1 MFQFLR
7 SNASITLFLLVGMWT
22 IATFAFVQADISP
35 LGWELKNYLLGQK
48 LNEGFRMYQDIRDNS
63 GPLSAGF
70 FQLIEFLNFPISW
83 NAYWATGIILFQ
95 AIVFQRTINRYELMG
110 PLGNM
115 PFFIYTLFLHISLD
129 FWVPS
134 AALIGLTFLILAWRE
149 IIKQQS
155 TLQVDDRV
163 FLIGLFIGAA
173 GLCYPSYYL
182 FIFWGFLSL
191 LFYSGINIR
200 QMLLVL
206 VGFLIVNGITALLY
220 TYHGNFS
227 YLIEVFQKSAFV
239 FHTPAWA
246 DIQRIASTYVMAIL
260 LGFYGLWTVIQRP
273 KIKSNGQKAQQTN
286 FIWVF
291 ISFFAAFTLPAN
303 NSHNYLFILP
313 AMAYFTLNLFFLLK
327 RYWIQELIL
336 FAILGSVWFSWQ
348 TEWNNSSYNR
358 IQAGKLPIKNER
370 LMVLGPQIDEYQ
382 ANQMAGPF
390 VNWELS
396 NDVFSEL
403 NTYRTVVKLQRYLEM
418 DSPTYIYDP
427 AGNFPRM
434 RYYLP
439 YLQDRY
445 VEVQKHLY
453 KRKN

>member
-7 SNASITLFLLVGMWT
+7 SNASITFFLLLAIWV
-22 IATFAFVQADISP
+22 IATFAFVQAGISP
-35 LGWELKNYLLGQK
+35 LVWELKNQLLGEK
-48 LNEGFRMYQDIRDNS
+48 LNQGFRMYQDIRDNS
-63 GPLSAGF
+63 GPLAAGF
-70 FQLIEFLNFPISW
+70 FQFTQFIGSPIAW
-83 NAYWATGIILFQ
+83 NAFWSTGIILFQ
-95 AIVFQRTINRYELMG
+95 GIVFQRTINRYELMG
-110 PLGNM
+110 RLGIM
-115 PFFIYTLFLHISLD
+115 PFFIYTMFLHISLE

-134 AALIGLTFLILAWRE
+134 AALLGLTFLILAWRE

-155 TLQVDDRV
+155 TLQVDDGV
-163 FLIGLFIGAA
+163 FLIGLYIGIA

-206 VGFLIVNGITALLY
+206 VGFLIVNGITALVY

-227 YLIEVFQKSAFV
+227 FLIEVFQKSALV
-239 FHTPAWA
+239 FHAPAWA
-246 DIQRIASTYVMAIL
+246 NIKQIASTYVPAVL

-286 FIWVF
+286 FIWIF
-291 ISFFAAFTLPAN
+291 ISFFAVFTLPAN

-313 AMAYFTLNLFFLLK
+313 ALAYFTLNLFFLLK
-327 RYWIQELIL
+327 RVWIQELIL
-336 FAILGSVWFSWQ
+336 FLFLGSVWFSWQ
-348 TEWNNSSYNR
+348 TEWKEKDQNR
-358 IQAGKLPIKNER
+358 IQAATLPIKNER
-370 LMVLGPQIDEYQ
+370 LMVLGPQIEEYQ
-382 ANQMAGPF
+382 SNQMAGPF

-396 NDVFSEL
+396 NDLFDEL
-403 NTYRTVVKLQRYLEM
+403 NTFRTVVKLQRYLEM

-427 AGNFPRM
+427 NGNFPRM

-439 YLQDRY
+439 YLKDTY
-445 VEVQKHLY
+445 VETQAHLY
-453 KRKN
+453 KQKN

>member
-1 MFQFLR
+1 MFQFLK
-7 SNASITLFLLVGMWT
+7 SNASITLFLLVGIWA
-22 IATFAFVQADISP
+22 IATFAFVQAGISP
-35 LGWELKNYLLGQK
+35 LVWELKYYLLGQK

-63 GPLSAGF
+63 GPLTAGF
-70 FQLIEFLNFPISW
+70 FQLIQFLDIPISW
-83 NAYWATGIILFQ
+83 NAYWSTSIILFQ
-95 AIVFQRTINRYELMG
+95 AIVFQRTINRYELMP

-134 AALIGLTFLILAWRE
+134 AALLGLTFLILSWRE
-149 IIKQQS
+149 IIRQQS
-155 TLQVDDRV
+155 TLLVDDRV

-173 GLCYPSYYL
+173 GLCYPTYYL

-191 LFYSGINIR
+191 LFYSGINLR

-220 TYHGNFS
+220 AYNGNLS
-227 YLIEVFQKSAFV
+227 YLIEVFEKSALV

-246 DIQRIASTYVMAIL
+246 DIKHIASTYVPAL
-260 LGFYGLWTVIQRP
+260 VLGFYGLWTVIQRP

-286 FIWVF
+286 FIWIV

-303 NSHNYLFILP
+303 YSHNFLFILP
-313 AMAYFTLNLFFLLK
+313 ALVYFTLNLFFLLK

-336 FAILGSVWFSWQ
+336 IAIMGSVWFSWQ
-348 TEWNNSSYNR
+348 SEWKNSSYNR
-358 IQAGKLPIKNER
+358 VQAGKLPIKNER
-370 LMVLGPQIDEYQ
+370 LMVLGGQIDEYQ
-382 ANQMAGPF
+382 TNQMSGPF

-396 NDVFSEL
+396 NDLFLEM
-403 NTYRTVVKLQRYLEM
+403 NTYQTVVKLQRYLEM

-434 RYYLP
+434 RFYLP
-439 YLQDRY
+439 YLKDKY

>member
-1 MFQFLR
+1 MFQFLK
-7 SNASITLFLLVGMWT
+7 SNASITLFLLVGIWA
-22 IATFAFVQADISP
+22 IATFAFVQAGISP
-35 LGWELKNYLLGQK
+35 LVWELKYYLLGQK

-63 GPLSAGF
+63 GPLTAGF
-70 FQLIEFLNFPISW
+70 FQLIQFLDIPISW
-83 NAYWATGIILFQ
+83 NAYWSTSIILFQ
-95 AIVFQRTINRYELMG
+95 AIVFQRTINRYELMP

-134 AALIGLTFLILAWRE
+134 AALLGLTFLILSWRE
-149 IIKQQS
+149 IIRQQS
-155 TLQVDDRV
+155 TLLVDDRV

-173 GLCYPSYYL
+173 GLCYPTYYL

-191 LFYSGINIR
+191 LFYSGINLR

-220 TYHGNFS
+220 AYNGNLS
-227 YLIEVFQKSAFV
+227 YLIEVFEKSALV
-239 FHTPAWA
+239 FQTPAWA
-246 DIQRIASTYVMAIL
+246 DIKHIASTYVPAL
-260 LGFYGLWTVIQRP
+260 VLGFYGLWTVIQRP

-286 FIWVF
+286 FIWIV

-303 NSHNYLFILP
+303 YSHNFLFILP
-313 AMAYFTLNLFFLLK
+313 ALVYFTLNLFFLLK

-336 FAILGSVWFSWQ
+336 IAIMGSVWFSWQ
-348 TEWNNSSYNR
+348 SEWENSSYNR
-358 IQAGKLPIKNER
+358 VQAGKLPIKNER
-370 LMVLGPQIDEYQ
+370 LMVLGGQIDEYQ
-382 ANQMAGPF
+382 MNQMSGPF

-396 NDVFSEL
+396 NDLFLEM
-403 NTYRTVVKLQRYLEM
+403 NTYQTVVKLQRYLEM

-434 RYYLP
+434 RFYLP
-439 YLQDRY
+439 YLQDKY

>member
-1 MFQFLR
+1 MFQFLK
-7 SNASITLFLLVGMWT
+7 SNASITLFLLVGIWA
-22 IATFAFVQADISP
+22 IATFAFVQAGISP
-35 LGWELKNYLLGQK
+35 LVWELKYYLLGQK

-63 GPLSAGF
+63 GPLTAGF
-70 FQLIEFLNFPISW
+70 FQLIQFLDIPISW
-83 NAYWATGIILFQ
+83 NAYWSTSIILFQ
-95 AIVFQRTINRYELMG
+95 AIVFQRTINRYELMP

-134 AALIGLTFLILAWRE
+134 AALLGLTFLILAWRE
-149 IIKQQS
+149 IIRQQS
-155 TLQVDDRV
+155 TLLVDDRV

-173 GLCYPSYYL
+173 GLCYPTYYL

-191 LFYSGINIR
+191 LFYSGINLR

-220 TYHGNFS
+220 AYNGNLS
-227 YLIEVFQKSAFV
+227 YLIEVFEKSALV

-246 DIQRIASTYVMAIL
+246 DIKHIASTYVPAL
-260 LGFYGLWTVIQRP
+260 VLGFYGLWTVIQRP

-286 FIWVF
+286 FIWIV

-303 NSHNYLFILP
+303 YSHNFLFILP
-313 AMAYFTLNLFFLLK
+313 ALVYFTLNLFFLLK

-336 FAILGSVWFSWQ
+336 IAIMGSVWFSWQ
-348 TEWNNSSYNR
+348 SEWENSSYNR
-358 IQAGKLPIKNER
+358 VQAGKLPIKNER
-370 LMVLGPQIDEYQ
+370 LMVLGGQIDEYQ
-382 ANQMAGPF
+382 MNQMSGPF

-396 NDVFSEL
+396 NDLFLEM
-403 NTYRTVVKLQRYLEM
+403 NTYQTVVKLQRYLEM

-434 RYYLP
+434 RFYLP
-439 YLQDRY
+439 YLQDKY
-445 VEVQKHLY
+445 VDVQKHLY

>member
-7 SNASITLFLLVGMWT
+7 SNASITLFLLIGIWA
-22 IATFAFVQADISP
+22 IATFAFVQAGISP
-35 LGWELKNYLLGQK
+35 LVWELKNYLLGQK

-70 FQLIEFLNFPISW
+70 FQLLEFLDFPITW
-83 NAYWATGIILFQ
+83 NPYWSTSIIIFQ

-134 AALIGLTFLILAWRE
+134 SALLGLTFLILAWRE

-155 TLQVDDRV
+155 TLLVDDRV

-191 LFYSGINIR
+191 LIYSGINIR
-200 QMLLVL
+200 QILLVL
-206 VGFLIVNGITALLY
+206 VGFLIINGIIALLY
-220 TYHGNFS
+220 TYHGNFNN
-227 YLIEVFQKSAFV
+227 LMEVFQKSALV
-239 FHTPAWA
+239 FHTPAWV
-246 DIQRIASTYVMAIL
+246 DIQQIASTYVPAII

-286 FIWVF
+286 FIWII

-303 NSHNYLFILP
+303 YSHNYLFILP
-313 AMAYFTLNLFFLLK
+313 ALAYFTLNLFFLLK
-327 RYWIQELIL
+327 RYWIKELIL
-336 FAILGSVWFSWQ
+336 LIFMGSVWFSWQ
-348 TEWNNSSYNR
+348 SEWKNSGYNR
-358 IQAGKLPIKNER
+358 IQAAKLPIKNER
-370 LMVLGPQIDEYQ
+370 LMILGPQIDAYQ
-382 ANQMAGPF
+382 TNKMVGPF

-396 NDVFSEL
+396 NDLFAEL
-403 NTYRTVVKLQRYLEM
+403 NTYPAVVKLQRYLEM
-418 DSPTYIYDP
+418 DPPTYIYDP
-427 AGNFPRM
+427 SGNFPRM
-434 RYYLP
+434 RFYLP
-439 YLQDRY
+439 YLQDSY
-445 VEVQKHLY
+445 VETQKHLY

>member
-1 MFQFLR
+1 MFQFLK
-7 SNASITLFLLVGMWT
+7 SNASITLFLLVGIWA
-22 IATFAFVQADISP
+22 IATFAFVQAGISP
-35 LGWELKNYLLGQK
+35 LVWELKYYLLGKK

-63 GPLSAGF
+63 GPLTAGF
-70 FQLIEFLNFPISW
+70 FQLIQFLDIPISW
-83 NAYWATGIILFQ
+83 NAYWSTSIILFQ
-95 AIVFQRTINRYELMG
+95 AIVFQRTINRYELMP

-134 AALIGLTFLILAWRE
+134 AALLGLTFLILAWRE
-149 IIKQQS
+149 IIRQQS
-155 TLQVDDRV
+155 TLLVDDRV

-173 GLCYPSYYL
+173 GLCYPTYYL

-191 LFYSGINIR
+191 LFYSGINLR

-220 TYHGNFS
+220 AYNGNLS
-227 YLIEVFQKSAFV
+227 YLIEVFEKSALV

-246 DIQRIASTYVMAIL
+246 DIKHIASTYVPAL
-260 LGFYGLWTVIQRP
+260 VLGFYGLWTVIQRP

-286 FIWVF
+286 FIWIV

-303 NSHNYLFILP
+303 YSHNFLFILP
-313 AMAYFTLNLFFLLK
+313 ALVYFTLNLFFLLK

-336 FAILGSVWFSWQ
+336 IAIMGSVWFSWQ
-348 TEWNNSSYNR
+348 SEWENSSYNR
-358 IQAGKLPIKNER
+358 VQAGKLPIKNER
-370 LMVLGPQIDEYQ
+370 LMVLGGQIDEYQ
-382 ANQMAGPF
+382 MNQMSGPF

-396 NDVFSEL
+396 NDLFQEM
-403 NTYRTVVKLQRYLEM
+403 NTYQTVVKLQRYLEM

-434 RYYLP
+434 RIYLP
-439 YLQDRY
+439 YLQDKY

>member
-1 MFQFLR
+1 MFQFLK
-7 SNASITLFLLVGMWT
+7 SNASITLFLLVGIWA
-22 IATFAFVQADISP
+22 IATFAFVQAGISP
-35 LGWELKNYLLGQK
+35 LVWELKYYLLGQK

-63 GPLSAGF
+63 GPLTAGF
-70 FQLIEFLNFPISW
+70 FQLIQFLDIPISW
-83 NAYWATGIILFQ
+83 NAYWSTSIILFQ
-95 AIVFQRTINRYELMG
+95 AIVFQRTINRYELMP

-134 AALIGLTFLILAWRE
+134 AALLGLTFLILSWRE
-149 IIKQQS
+149 IIRQQS
-155 TLQVDDRV
+155 TLLVDDRV

-173 GLCYPSYYL
+173 GLCYPTYYL

-191 LFYSGINIR
+191 LFYSGINLR

-220 TYHGNFS
+220 AYNGNLS
-227 YLIEVFQKSAFV
+227 YLIEVFEKSALV

-246 DIQRIASTYVMAIL
+246 DIKHIASTYVPAL
-260 LGFYGLWTVIQRP
+260 VLGFYGLWTVIQRP

-286 FIWVF
+286 FIWIV

-303 NSHNYLFILP
+303 YSHNFLFILP
-313 AMAYFTLNLFFLLK
+313 ALVYFTLNLFFLLK

-336 FAILGSVWFSWQ
+336 IAIMGSVWFSWQ
-348 TEWNNSSYNR
+348 SEWENSSYNR
-358 IQAGKLPIKNER
+358 VQAGKLPIKNER
-370 LMVLGPQIDEYQ
+370 LMVLGGQIDEYQ
-382 ANQMAGPF
+382 MNQMSGPF

-396 NDVFSEL
+396 NDLFLEM
-403 NTYRTVVKLQRYLEM
+403 NTYQTVVKLQRYLEM

-434 RYYLP
+434 RFYLP
-439 YLQDRY
+439 YLQDKY

>member
-1 MFQFLR
+1 MGR
-7 SNASITLFLLVGMWT
+7 
-22 IATFAFVQADISP
+22 
-35 LGWELKNYLLGQK
+35 LG
-48 LNEGFRMYQDIRDNS
+48 I
-63 GPLSAGF
+63 
-70 FQLIEFLNFPISW
+70 
-83 NAYWATGIILFQ
+83 
-95 AIVFQRTINRYELMG
+95 
-110 PLGNM
+110 M
-115 PFFIYTLFLHISLD
+115 PFFIYTMFLHISLE

-134 AALIGLTFLILAWRE
+134 AALLGLTFLILAWRE

-155 TLQVDDRV
+155 TLQVDDGV
-163 FLIGLFIGAA
+163 FLIGLYIGIA

-206 VGFLIVNGITALLY
+206 VGFLIVNGITALVY

-227 YLIEVFQKSAFV
+227 FLIEVFQKSALV
-239 FHTPAWA
+239 FHAPTWA
-246 DIQRIASTYVMAIL
+246 NIKQIASTYVPAVL

-286 FIWVF
+286 FIWIF
-291 ISFFAAFTLPAN
+291 ISFFAVFTLPAN

-313 AMAYFTLNLFFLLK
+313 ALAYFTLNLFFLLK
-327 RYWIQELIL
+327 RVWIQELIL
-336 FAILGSVWFSWQ
+336 VLFLGSVWFTWQ
-348 TEWNNSSYNR
+348 TEWKEKAQNR
-358 IQAGKLPIKNER
+358 IKAATLPIKNER
-370 LMVLGPQIDEYQ
+370 LMVLGAQIEEYQ
-382 ANQMAGPF
+382 SNQMAGPF

-396 NDVFSEL
+396 NDLFDEL

-427 AGNFPRM
+427 NGNFPRM

-439 YLQDRY
+439 YVKDTY
-445 VEVQKHLY
+445 VETQAHLY